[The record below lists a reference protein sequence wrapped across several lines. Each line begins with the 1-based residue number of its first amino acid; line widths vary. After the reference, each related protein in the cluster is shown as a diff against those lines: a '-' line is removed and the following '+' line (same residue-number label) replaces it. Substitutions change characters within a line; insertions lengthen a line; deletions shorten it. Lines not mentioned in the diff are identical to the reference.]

1 MPGRVSIV
9 GLMLVLT
16 LVVQSLPAAAQ
27 TGRSAVH
34 GLVVLF
40 STWNGKSLDPGILN
54 AAAKHIDYSSMASR
68 AIGPDDWDKL
78 SAGQK
83 RDFVTTFRKLVERR
97 YYMRWHKLFRK
108 GSVSYLSESA
118 NNGDV
123 LVRTRL
129 LVGKKRDTLV
139 WRLHPGNGE
148 LMVINLTVGEKD
160 LLNRLSTRFRKL
172 MKDDGF
178 EGMMAWLKDKLDEDS
193 EITSPSGTPT
203 ASRS

>member
-9 GLMLVLT
+9 GLILVLT
-16 LVVQSLPAAAQ
+16 LLLQSGSAVAQ
-27 TGRSAVH
+27 TGRTAVH
-34 GLVVLF
+34 GLVAVF
-40 STWNGKSLDPGILN
+40 SAWDGKRLDGEISS
-54 AAAKHIDYSSMASR
+54 AAAKHIDYSGMASR

-78 SAGQK
+78 NARQK
-83 RDFVTTFRKLVERR
+83 RDFVATFRKLVERR

-118 NNGDV
+118 ANGDL

-139 WRLHPGNGE
+139 WRLHSGNGE

-160 LLNRLSTRFRKL
+160 LLSRLSTRFRKL

-178 EGMMAWLKDKLDEDS
+178 EGMMAWLKDKLDEDD
-193 EITSPSGTPT
+193 EINSRSGTPT